1 MVAPLETSPVRSWR
15 ASGGHPLGA
24 PQGRGGLRPG
34 VHGHTWPGSAG
45 WAGLREGP
53 SGRLPGTSRD
63 SPGPNISW
71 VARDSAQSSASGS
84 EAAGYGL
91 KQPRREDRD
100 KRTDTERRSRSV
112 RGALV
117 TREGWRGWARGTEAR
132 GPRAVGSGRLR
143 PRWPRAGLFGGAY
156 RNLPPGGRRGALP
169 PPTIWRA
176 WPGDPSRRR
185 RLMGRKPEG
194 AQPIAEVGRRAKEA
208 APPTARV
215 YSALGFPGVGLAGGG
230 RGGRKRLCV
239 TRKGLPAPAVLLF
252 SSRRSPRRRDP
263 RGRMV
268 CEKCERGAVPAGG
281 GRSP

>member
-1 MVAPLETSPVRSWR
+1 MNERGTKQTKERGSNGGPSGDQPRQVLASERRAPIRRPSR
-15 ASGGHPLGA
+15 A
-24 PQGRGGLRPG
+24 GGLRPG

-84 EAAGYGL
+84 EAAGYEL

-100 KRTDTERRSRSV
+100 ERTDTERRSRSV

-143 PRWPRAGLFGGAY
+143 PRRPRAGLFGGAY
-156 RNLPPGGRRGALP
+156 RNLPPGGRRGRYHLP
-169 PPTIWRA
+169 PSGAPGPATLRAGAGLWGGNPRPRSQSQRWGGGQRKQPRLPPECIPPSAFQVSDWR
-176 WPGDPSRRR
+176 
-185 RLMGRKPEG
+185 
-194 AQPIAEVGRRAKEA
+194 
-208 APPTARV
+208 
-215 YSALGFPGVGLAGGG
+215 AGGG
-230 RGGRKRLCV
+230 EAGRGC
-239 TRKGLPAPAVLLF
+239 A
-252 SSRRSPRRRDP
+252 
-263 RGRMV
+263 
-268 CEKCERGAVPAGG
+268 
-281 GRSP
+281 